1 MGFSSEAHL
10 DRLCNTLCGCDVGS
24 GEERERERDTGRV
37 GVIMRREQKAKVG
50 KRRHPLK
57 SPDPNW
63 PANCRHALSWKR
75 QRNKTGIKI
84 NFEQRLPPCQT
95 HRNKSCKLKKNEG
108 E

>member
-10 DRLCNTLCGCDVGS
+10 DRLCNTSCGCDVGS
-24 GEERERERDTGRV
+24 GEERERETGRV

-63 PANCRHALSWKR
+63 PANCRHALSGR
-75 QRNKTGIKI
+75 RRRNKTGIKI
-84 NFEQRLPPCQT
+84 HFEQRLPPCQT
-95 HRNKSCKLKKNEG
+95 QKQIL
-108 E
+108 